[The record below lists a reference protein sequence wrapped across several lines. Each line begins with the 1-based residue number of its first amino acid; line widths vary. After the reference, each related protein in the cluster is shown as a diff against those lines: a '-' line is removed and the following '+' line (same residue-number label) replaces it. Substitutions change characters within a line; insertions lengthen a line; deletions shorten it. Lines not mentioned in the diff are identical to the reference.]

1 MKRTLLCILLALL
14 QPFSSHLN
22 ADTVLVL
29 GDSISAAYGI
39 QRAEG
44 WVALL
49 EQKLD
54 KLDDNH
60 VVVNGSISG
69 ETTGGGLARLGTMLV
84 LHKPDIVI
92 LELGG
97 NDGLRGYPIEII
109 QDNMKQMLELIQS
122 VEAKV
127 LILGMRIPPNYGT
140 RYTEAF
146 YNIYQN
152 LPKSPEHHLIPFFME
167 GIGDQPELMQ
177 ADQVHPTSQAQP
189 ILLSRVWNELS
200 KMLGVQ

>member
-1 MKRTLLCILLALL
+1 L
-14 QPFSSHLN
+14 Q

-39 QRAEG
+39 QRAQG

-49 EQKLD
+49 AQKLAL
-54 KLDDNH
+54 LDDTH
-60 VVVNGSISG
+60 QVVNASISG
-69 ETTGGGLARLGTMLV
+69 ETTGGGLARLGTMLA
-84 LHKPDIVI
+84 LHKPDILI

-97 NDGLRGYPIEII
+97 NDGLRGYPIDRI
-109 QDNMKQMLELIQS
+109 QENMRNMVELAQT
-122 VEAKV
+122 AGADV

-152 LPKSPEHHLIPFFME
+152 LAKKAGTRLIPFFME

-177 ADQVHPTSQAQP
+177 SDQVHPTSKAQP
-189 ILLSRVWNELS
+189 MLLASVWVQLL
-200 KMLGVQ
+200 KMIGIQG